1 MKTTSKKITKITSL
15 ILSIAMIFAILACA
29 PFTASAAT
37 STGYFTY
44 RKSDGYAEIT
54 GYRGTSKKI
63 TIPDSIDGYEVV
75 GIDKNAFCDNTDI
88 ESVKISS
95 GIIYIEDYAF
105 LNCTNLKSI
114 SMADTVLL
122 LGHGVFGNTK
132 YQKTDSNWH
141 DGVLYVGKYAADI
154 KGGYKK
160 ISFKEGTIGIA
171 NRAGEGLGKLTSLTF
186 PDSVICVGDMAF
198 FKCESLKSVTLPYGL
213 QYIGAYAFG
222 CYEFDYKDY
231 RPFKD
236 FTIIGAKGTLAD
248 QYAQLYG
255 FTFVNSTIAK
265 SISFSKTKFTLGVG
279 ESYTIIK
286 NITPSSAANY
296 TWSSSNTSVASVSQD
311 GTVKAKKAGTAT
323 IKLTTASGLS
333 KSAKVTVKK
342 APSSI
347 KLNKS
352 SFTLGVGESYVMSE
366 SVNSGAFVNNP
377 NLTWSSSDKNVITVS
392 KQSGGK
398 CKVTAVGT
406 GTATVT
412 IKTYNGKTDKC
423 TVTVK
428 EAPSEIK
435 VNKTA
440 FTLGVS
446 ESYTMK
452 STINSEAFANAHSL
466 TWTSSNK
473 KVATVKKLGG
483 GKCTVTAVGTGTT
496 TITVKTYNGLT
507 ATCKVTVKKAPS
519 KIKLNKSSFKLG
531 IGEDYVMTS
540 TIGSDEFLNHHS
552 ISWTS
557 SNNKVATVTK
567 MAGGKAKVV
576 AKGTGTTTI
585 TVKTYNGKTAKC
597 KVTVYKAPSSI
608 KLNKTAFTLGVGESY
623 TMSQSV
629 NSGAFVNNPNLTW
642 SSSDSN
648 IVSVKKK
655 GNKAEVTAT
664 GVGTAII
671 TVKTYNGKTASCKV
685 TVKEAPSEITLNK
698 TSLALTKGKDYVL
711 QQTINSEAFIN
722 THSLSWTSSD
732 KNVVTVKK
740 MGGGKSQLV
749 AKGKGTA
756 TVTVKTYNGL
766 TATCEVTVK

>member
-15 ILSIAMIFAILACA
+15 ILSIAMIFGILACA

-37 STGYFTY
+37 YDDYEYDVTD
-44 RKSDGYAEIT
+44 DGYAFIT
-54 GYRGTSKKI
+54 KYTGNS
-63 TIPDSIDGYEVV
+63 S
-75 GIDKNAFCDNTDI
+75 
-88 ESVKISS
+88 SVKIPSEINGYPVFGIGENAFYKNQLIKTLKIPEGVILIDS
-95 GIIYIEDYAF
+95 GAF
-105 LNCTNLKSI
+105 AYCKNLKSI
-114 SMADTVLL
+114 TMADTVVVV
-122 LGHGVFGNTK
+122 GGGAFAETAYSK
-132 YQKTDSNWH
+132 SSANWEN
-141 DGVLYVGKYAADI
+141 DVLYVGKVAISVKEDVTRVSI
-154 KGGYKK
+154 KP
-160 ISFKEGTIGIA
+160 GTLGIA
-171 NRAGEGLGKLTSLTF
+171 NRAAIGCENLTYFTI
-186 PDSVICVGDMAF
+186 PDSVIVIGSEVGLNCVR
-198 FKCESLKSVTLPYGL
+198 LKEITLPYNL
-213 QYIGAYAFG
+213 QIIGQCAFG
-222 CYEFDYKDY
+222 YNEFEYY
-231 RPFKD
+231 YFKVEN
-236 FTIIGAKGTLAD
+236 FKVIGAKGTIAEE
-248 QYAQLYG
+248 YAKAFG

-440 FTLGVS
+440 FTLGVG

-740 MGGGKSQLV
+740 MGGGKAQLV